1 MHNNAASK
9 LKMFSRN
16 FNEERVMSFT
26 LAMPIQFPWMVHPVH
41 MEVSSVVP
49 SYQGC

>member
-26 LAMPIQFPWMVHPVH
+26 LAMSIQFTWKLAVLSPHTKDADN
-41 MEVSSVVP
+41 
-49 SYQGC
+49 